1 MTLYPKI
8 PFTFKGKS
16 STIEKGEHIFLR
28 KGGLRVNANYNHL
41 TSNKLIVLYLIQKK
55 GDMTRIDLFDY
66 ILFKGYMDY
75 FTLQQYVNELAEAK
89 LICEQ
94 KDENRTVYTLYPQGM
109 EILELFKSRIPHSIR
124 MEINEYV
131 QTSRLNSSSMLRI
144 EAEVHQMDDGERR
157 QVQCRVKDYDRT
169 ILDFQVNVSSEEEA
183 NIIRNNWLKKGMSL
197 YRNLLQDLKSQ

>member
-75 FTLQQYVNELAEAK
+75 FTLQQYVNEL
-89 LICEQ
+89 
-94 KDENRTVYTLYPQGM
+94 DR
-109 EILELFKSRIPHSIR
+109 KS
-124 MEINEYV
+124 
-131 QTSRLNSSSMLRI
+131 TRLNSSHRL
-144 EAEVHQMDDGERR
+144 
-157 QVQCRVKDYDRT
+157 
-169 ILDFQVNVSSEEEA
+169 
-183 NIIRNNWLKKGMSL
+183 
-197 YRNLLQDLKSQ
+197 

>member
-1 MTLYPKI
+1 M
-8 PFTFKGKS
+8 
-16 STIEKGEHIFLR
+16 
-28 KGGLRVNANYNHL
+28 NANYNHL
-41 TSNKLIVLYLIQKK
+41 TSNKLIVLYLIQEK

-131 QTSRLNSSSMLRI
+131 QTSRLNSSSMLQI
-144 EAEVHQMDDGERR
+144 GAEVHQLDDGERR

-169 ILDFQVNVSSEEEA
+169 ILDFQVNASSEEEA